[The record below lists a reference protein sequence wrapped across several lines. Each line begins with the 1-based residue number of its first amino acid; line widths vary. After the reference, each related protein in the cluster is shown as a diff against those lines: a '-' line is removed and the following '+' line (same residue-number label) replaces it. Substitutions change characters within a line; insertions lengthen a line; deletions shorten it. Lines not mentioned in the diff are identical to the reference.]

1 MFGSELRLER
11 TVMSPAPLIE
21 GDDSQPLVRL
31 QKIVKTYSNA
41 AGDFTVLKGIDAHF
55 YKGEFVGVIGKSG
68 SGKSTLIN
76 MITGIDRPTSG
87 EIYVGDTAVHSLT
100 ENQMAIWRGR
110 TLGIVFQFFQ
120 LLPMLTLVENL
131 MLPMDFCNMYTPAER
146 KERAMQL
153 LERVEMVDHANK
165 LPTAISGGQQQRVAI
180 ARAMANDPPILIADE
195 PTGNLDSKTANSIF
209 EMFEELVGQGKT
221 IIMVTHDSSM
231 ARRVSRTM
239 LIADGEVVNEY
250 VARAL
255 PQLNHQQMLK
265 ATHNLTPMKFE
276 PGSTILRQDGH
287 GDDFY
292 IITKGMVE
300 VALKRPGAIDVVVTR
315 LGPGQYFGEVEL
327 MRGGKNIATI
337 RPLPGTDVEV
347 IALDRATFT
356 ELLSESNP
364 TREALAQIA
373 ETRVAENVAAAER
386 IAG

>member
-21 GDDSQPLVRL
+21 GDDNQPLVRL

-41 AGDFTVLKGIDAHF
+41 AGDFTVLKSIDAHF

-120 LLPMLTLVENL
+120 LLPMLTLMENL

-153 LERVEMVDHANK
+153 LERVEMADHANK

-265 ATHNLTPMKFE
+265 ASHNLTPMKFE

-300 VALKRPGAIDVVVTR
+300 VALKRPGATDVVVTR

-337 RPLPGTDVEV
+337 RPMPGTDVEV
-347 IALDRATFT
+347 IALDRATFND
-356 ELLSESNP
+356 LLSESDP
-364 TREALAQIA
+364 AREAMAQIV
-373 ETRVAENVAAAER
+373 ETRVAENIAAIER

>member
-120 LLPMLTLVENL
+120 LLPMLTLMENL

-153 LERVEMVDHANK
+153 LERVEMADHANK

-265 ATHNLTPMKFE
+265 ASHNLTPMKFE

-300 VALKRPGAIDVVVTR
+300 VALKRPGATDVVVTR

-337 RPLPGTDVEV
+337 RPMPGTDVEV
-347 IALDRATFT
+347 IALDRATFND
-356 ELLSESNP
+356 LLSESDP
-364 TREALAQIA
+364 AREAMAQIV
-373 ETRVAENVAAAER
+373 ETRVAENIAAIER

>member
-1 MFGSELRLER
+1 
-11 TVMSPAPLIE
+11 IE
-21 GDDSQPLVRL
+21 GDDNQPLVRL

-120 LLPMLTLVENL
+120 LLPMLTLMENL

-153 LERVEMVDHANK
+153 LERVEMADHANK

-265 ATHNLTPMKFE
+265 ASHNLTPMKFE

-300 VALKRPGAIDVVVTR
+300 VALKRPGATDVVVTR

-337 RPLPGTDVEV
+337 RPMPGTDVEV
-347 IALDRATFT
+347 IALDRATFND
-356 ELLSESNP
+356 LLSESDP
-364 TREALAQIA
+364 AREALAQIV
-373 ETRVAENVAAAER
+373 ETRVAENVAAIER